1 MTFSFLDVKKMPL
14 GKLSKTQ
21 IARGFEVLEEL
32 EKAVDS
38 KNKKKMMELSSKFY
52 TVIPHDFGRRVPP
65 VMDTLEI
72 IRQKYDMLLVGTY
85 NSALHVKD
93 RGKLSKQCII
103 FATVKRDLDF
113 KKSISSILFCYDII
127 LKHIFFY

>member
-1 MTFSFLDVKKMPL
+1 MPL

-72 IRQKYDMLLVGTY
+72 IRQKYDMLLVGTC
-85 NSALHVKD
+85 NSALHVKG
-93 RGKLSKQCII
+93 R
-103 FATVKRDLDF
+103 
-113 KKSISSILFCYDII
+113 
-127 LKHIFFY
+127 